1 MVALRGFPGDYDNWS
16 AHGAVC
22 WAWEDVLPYFRLLE
36 RDRDFDNRLHG
47 RDGRVPARWHLPED
61 WPPFSN
67 AVGHTM
73 DRAGFRYVGDLNGD
87 FSDGSGPLPLG
98 STLSAACRQFRATW
112 TPRPAAGR
120 TSQFAAT
127 RGKVT
132 FVLPDAN
139 VMPDVRFRRVWTLDG
154 SLRDF
159 GAPSS

>member
-98 STLSAACRQFRATW
+98 STLSAARVGSFELLG
-112 TPRPAAGR
+112 PRGPPPAE
-120 TSQFAAT
+120 
-127 RGKVT
+127 
-132 FVLPDAN
+132 PHN
-139 VMPDVRFRRVWTLDG
+139 
-154 SLRDF
+154 SLRHE
-159 GAPSS
+159 GR